1 MRTLRLDAGSHPAAG
16 EDEAVASFGDASEPL
31 PEHAPSQTALAA
43 LDLAQGAR
51 ARYLWGRLGW
61 QDIRRL
67 YRRSVLGPFWLTIS
81 MGLLVAALG
90 TLYGALW
97 KVELAHYAPFLALG
111 FVVWTLIS
119 GVITDGCN
127 AFINAEGIIKHV
139 GLPFSVHVYRL
150 LWRNLLVLCHNA
162 VVFVIVAAIFGVWPG
177 WAGLLA
183 VPGLALLLLNGIWA
197 GLAPWRHLRPLPRR
211 AADRREHR
219 ADPLLRHPDHLDAGA
234 HAGACLRARLQPV
247 LPPGGGGQGPASRE
261 SARADLLAGGARHHP
276 RGMDRRVRVLPP
288 LPVADCLLGM
298 NAMVSLR
305 LESVTVDFP
314 VYNTSARSLKNRLL
328 HHGTGG
334 RIARGA
340 GNRLLVRALDKVS
353 LSLAHGDRL
362 ALIGPNG
369 AGKTTLLRV
378 LAGAYEPT
386 RGRVW
391 RRGRTA
397 PLLNVSLGIDSEATG
412 YENIMTRG
420 LFLGLMPEQ
429 VRERMDEIAAF
440 TELGDFLAMP
450 VHTYSAGMRLRLA
463 FAVCT
468 CFEPEILLMDE
479 WLGIGDRSFV
489 EKAKRRLEEF
499 VDRAGILVLAS
510 QNATLLERVCTTG
523 IVLDAGKIVA
533 MGPIDE
539 VLAEFRQVA

>member
-1 MRTLRLDAGSHPAAG
+1 
-16 EDEAVASFGDASEPL
+16 
-31 PEHAPSQTALAA
+31 
-43 LDLAQGAR
+43 
-51 ARYLWGRLGW
+51 
-61 QDIRRL
+61 
-67 YRRSVLGPFWLTIS
+67 
-81 MGLLVAALG
+81 
-90 TLYGALW
+90 
-97 KVELAHYAPFLALG
+97 
-111 FVVWTLIS
+111 
-119 GVITDGCN
+119 
-127 AFINAEGIIKHV
+127 
-139 GLPFSVHVYRL
+139 
-150 LWRNLLVLCHNA
+150 
-162 VVFVIVAAIFGVWPG
+162 
-177 WAGLLA
+177 
-183 VPGLALLLLNGIWA
+183 
-197 GLAPWRHLRPLPRR
+197 
-211 AADRREHR
+211 
-219 ADPLLRHPDHLDAGA
+219 
-234 HAGACLRARLQPV
+234 
-247 LPPGGGGQGPASRE
+247 
-261 SARADLLAGGARHHP
+261 
-276 RGMDRRVRVLPP
+276 
-288 LPVADCLLGM
+288 M

-305 LESVTVDFP
+305 LESVTVEFP
-314 VYNTSARSLKNRLL
+314 VYSTSARSLKNRLL

-334 RIARGA
+334 RIARGV

-362 ALIGPNG
+362 GLIGPNG

-479 WLGIGDRSFV
+479 WLGIGDRAFV

-510 QNATLLERVCTTG
+510 QNVALLRRVCATG
-523 IVLDAGKIVA
+523 AVLDAGKIVA

-539 VLAEFRQVA
+539 VLEEYRQAA